1 MKINFSTIQRFASI
15 LQLFVVR
22 TLSAVLGFVMF
33 FLIAKW
39 INNDAV
45 GVFSYIYSFL
55 LIVSITCHFGFSNS
69 IVKHLSPYLETR
81 QFSVLKSYY
90 LMLFLVNTVLVVIA
104 LIVILLLLNY
114 TTLFPSEY
122 KVYIYDCLY
131 ALLPLTLLN
140 TVTCI
145 FRSLKYFGY
154 DIFFYSIIPNIV
166 CIIGLPF
173 IKTADS
179 LVFVYVGSVW
189 LSFIGALGFL
199 YYRFTNIFTE
209 KPEKVSFK
217 LFLIDSSINWL
228 TTIIIYFWEGID
240 VLWLSHYATAAEVGT
255 YSLSKKIAYLPNFA
269 LVAVATILARN
280 YAILT
285 ANKDFQSLRKEYQFF
300 IRKLSWL
307 SIFAGIVYLLI
318 GKYLFSLIGISKNID
333 IHLINI
339 LLLISLINVVI
350 GISDDLLFTIGN
362 VKYFQVII
370 AVSFIIFL
378 ISSYYL
384 VPLYKGE
391 GCAIALL
398 IAAIFKNI
406 NTYTKSK
413 KELTALSQH

>member
-1 MKINFSTIQRFASI
+1 M
-15 LQLFVVR
+15 
-22 TLSAVLGFVMF
+22 
-33 FLIAKW
+33 
-39 INNDAV
+39 
-45 GVFSYIYSFL
+45 
-55 LIVSITCHFGFSNS
+55 
-69 IVKHLSPYLETR
+69 
-81 QFSVLKSYY
+81 
-90 LMLFLVNTVLVVIA
+90 
-104 LIVILLLLNY
+104 
-114 TTLFPSEY
+114 
-122 KVYIYDCLY
+122 
-131 ALLPLTLLN
+131 
-140 TVTCI
+140 
-145 FRSLKYFGY
+145 
-154 DIFFYSIIPNIV
+154 
-166 CIIGLPF
+166 PF

-307 SIFAGIVYLLI
+307 SIIAGIVYLLI
-318 GKYLFSLIGISKNID
+318 GKYVFSLIGISKNID